1 MSAEK
6 NIKDNTSNEVL
17 SSKSKTVTGDIY
29 VQDVHKYFGVTRA
42 LNGVN
47 FSANFGEIHAIVGGN
62 GCGKSTLAKVMSG
75 VLPIDKGKVSVTC
88 SDIRDIFSQTYENFL
103 DIMRF

>member
-6 NIKDNTSNEVL
+6 NIKDNTSNKEVL
-17 SSKSKTVTGDIY
+17 SKNSKTVTGDIY

-47 FSANFGEIHAIVGGN
+47 LVQILVRY
-62 GCGKSTLAKVMSG
+62 M
-75 VLPIDKGKVSVTC
+75 
-88 SDIRDIFSQTYENFL
+88 Q
-103 DIMRF
+103 